1 MKFHIE
7 LTHQDKE
14 YKRKTE
20 FSNIFSV
27 YEKGN
32 SLLVNESIEDP
43 NAVLKILGMSTEFL
57 EKEPFV
63 NLRTN
68 SNVWEFY
75 LLKMFGVTEKQFT
88 SITKDF
94 KDLKNPPPPYDDTT
108 RQRVGNSYESFA
120 ESEVKYPT
128 IKDEKLKKRAE
139 PFIKRLKAT
148 KYALRQKDPKNIK
161 NRIKAATA
169 FRAYLL
175 QTFDYPK
182 AILKKVLGGKDG
194 PLTDDLRLA
203 ELLKAKGIYDNK
215 EHLLAVCLMFCLY
228 GSKKKKMIAHE
239 LADEVCEGLSQY
251 SSKDEERQN
260 LIDTITESL
269 SKASEGYKKDFYP
282 PYGYVYDKYRD
293 RVNVFFRLRTW
304 MYLLKVT
311 SKVMGEI

>member
-14 YKRKTE
+14 YKRKPE
-20 FSNIFSV
+20 FLNIFSV

-32 SLLVNESIEDP
+32 SLLVNENIEDP
-43 NAVLKILGMSTEFL
+43 NIVLKILGMSTEFL

-75 LLKMFGVTEKQFT
+75 LLKMFGVTEMQFS
-88 SITKDF
+88 SITSDF
-94 KDLKNPPPPYDDTT
+94 DEEPYEDTT
-108 RQRVGNSYESFA
+108 RQRVGNSYDSFA
-120 ESEVKYPT
+120 KSEVKYPT
-128 IKDEKLKKRAE
+128 IKNEELKKRSE
-139 PFIKRLKAT
+139 PFIKRLKST

-182 AILKKVLGGKDG
+182 AILKKVLGGEDG

-203 ELLKAKGIYDNK
+203 ELLKANGIYENK

-228 GSKKKKMIAHE
+228 GSKKKKKIAHE
-239 LADEVCEGLSQY
+239 LADKVCGGLSQY

-260 LIDTITESL
+260 LIDTIKKSL
-269 SKASEGYKKDFYP
+269 SKASKGYKKDFYP

>member
-43 NAVLKILGMSTEFL
+43 NVVLKILGMSTEFL

-75 LLKMFGVTEKQFT
+75 LLKMFGVTEKQFS
-88 SITKDF
+88 SITSDF
-94 KDLKNPPPPYDDTT
+94 DEEPYEDTT
-108 RQRVGNSYESFA
+108 RQRVGNSYDSFA
-120 ESEVKYPT
+120 KSEVKYPT

-148 KYALRQKDPKNIK
+148 KYALRQKDSKNIK

-228 GSKKKKMIAHE
+228 GSKKKKMIAHK